1 MGGRYRQCSL
11 LPISAGRHNLPQ
23 LISAAQ
29 HLAMIY
35 EGASFPQTMLFRLYI
50 SFHCS
55 FSSFKK
61 FTDMHADEFYI
72 MWHLR
77 YSSQTA
83 HRSKTNKPANIKF
96 CTATLVRI
104 HNKGSNIF
112 QPKTLA
118 QIIIRLKKLLN
129 APHRLCWYRPAS
141 SSIQAD
147 TCLLNGISL
156 YWRLAH
162 WMKYNRLQ
170 LNLPRLKCS
179 NNI

>member
-50 SFHCS
+50 SFRCS

-96 CTATLVRI
+96 CTATQVRI

-118 QIIIRLKKLLN
+118 QINQAQKIVE
-129 APHRLCWYRPAS
+129 RPS
-141 SSIQAD
+141 SVVLIQACKLVN
-147 TCLLNGISL
+147 TSWYLLTER
-156 YWRLAH
+156 Y
-162 WMKYNRLQ
+162 Q
-170 LNLPRLKCS
+170 LVLTTGTLDEV
-179 NNI
+179 